1 MSIDLEPSVRKVLQ
15 RINQQLLHQQQVQRK
30 AQQAS
35 MQQLQLWCDRHELDT
50 QGRFGHTQVLF
61 DRRMLQTIEQT
72 LAELNLAGLETDLS
86 QTSRLEQGELGDGEY
101 KSVGETPTE
110 KRVLMAQAN
119 CGAYFPEWVTTAPSQ
134 WVMDIDWH
142 SLQLSAF
149 THVVVV
155 ENRDVFYQYFA
166 LHPQRYTLPEQALSA
181 LVIYRGDGEESK
193 GCKAL
198 REACLALSKPV
209 VYFGDYDSA
218 GLNFAINGGYTHL
231 MLPAQA
237 YLFERANAVSQ
248 DAKQIHL
255 TPSVAAF
262 AQQLTAD
269 DPLQAL
275 LLHNIQQQKG
285 LRQQAFQGPLQILAI
300 ERAAI

>member
-1 MSIDLEPSVRKVLQ
+1 MSIDLEPSVRRVLQ
-15 RINQQLLHQQQVQRK
+15 RINQQLQHQQQVLRK

-50 QGRFGHTQVLF
+50 QGCFGHSQVRF
-61 DRRMLQTIEQT
+61 DRRMLQSIEQT
-72 LAELNLAGLETDLS
+72 LHDLNLAGLGADLS

-101 KSVGETPTE
+101 KSVGEAPTE

-119 CGAYFPEWVTTAPSQ
+119 CGAYFPDWVTTAPSQ
-134 WVMDIDWH
+134 WVMDIDWY

-166 LHPQRYTLPEQALSA
+166 LHPQRYTLPEQALTA

-198 REACLALSKPV
+198 REACLALAKSV
-209 VYFGDYDSA
+209 IYFGDYDTA
-218 GLNFAINGGYTHL
+218 GLNFAINGGYTHVL
-231 MLPAQA
+231 LPAEAELLQ
-237 YLFERANAVSQ
+237 RANAVSQ

-255 TPSVAAF
+255 AASVTAF
-262 AQQLTAD
+262 AQQLTAN
-269 DPLQAL
+269 DPLQTL
-275 LLHNIQQQKG
+275 LLHNTQQQKG
-285 LRQQAFQGPLQILAI
+285 LRQQAFQGPLQILSI
-300 ERAAI
+300 KRVTV

>member
-101 KSVGETPTE
+101 KSVSETPTE

-119 CGAYFPEWVTTAPSQ
+119 CGAYFPDWVTTAPSQ

-255 TPSVAAF
+255 APSVAAF

-275 LLHNIQQQKG
+275 LLHNTQQQKG
-285 LRQQAFQGPLQILAI
+285 LRQQAFQGPLQILTI

>member
-15 RINQQLLHQQQVQRK
+15 RINQQLQHQQQVQRK

-35 MQQLQLWCDRHELDT
+35 MQQLRLWCDRHELDT
-50 QGRFGHTQVLF
+50 QGCFGHNQVLF

-72 LAELNLAGLETDLS
+72 LDELNLAGLATDLS

-101 KSVGETPTE
+101 KSVGESPTE

-119 CGAYFPEWVTTAPSQ
+119 CGAYFPEWVRAAPSQ

-166 LHPQRYTLPEQALSA
+166 LHPQRYSLPEQAHTA

-198 REACLALSKPV
+198 RDACLEQSKPV
-209 VYFGDYDSA
+209 IYFGDYDTA
-218 GLNFAINGGYTHL
+218 GLNFALNGGYTHVL
-231 MLPAQA
+231 LPTEAEI
-237 YLFERANAVSQ
+237 FERANAVSQ

-255 TPSVAAF
+255 AASVTAF
-262 AQQLTAD
+262 AQQLPAD
-269 DPLQAL
+269 DRLQAL
-275 LLHNIQQQKG
+275 LLHNTQQQKG
-285 LRQQAFQGPLQILAI
+285 LRQQAFQGPLQILSI
-300 ERAAI
+300 KRVTV

>member
-1 MSIDLEPSVRKVLQ
+1 MSIDLTPKVRAVLQ
-15 RINQQLLHQQQVQRK
+15 RINDQLQHQQHVQRK

-50 QGRFGHTQVLF
+50 QGCFGHTQVLF
-61 DRRMLQTIEQT
+61 DRRMLQIIEQT
-72 LAELNLAGLETDLS
+72 LRELNLAGLDTDLS

-101 KSVGETPTE
+101 KTVGESPTE

-142 SLQLSAF
+142 SLQLSEF
-149 THVVVV
+149 THLLVV

-166 LHPQRYTLPEQALSA
+166 LHSRRYTLPAEALSA

-198 REACLALSKPV
+198 REAFLAQAKPLI
-209 VYFGDYDSA
+209 YFGDYDTA
-218 GLNFAINGGYTHL
+218 GLNFAIHGGYTHVL
-231 MLPAQA
+231 LPAEADLLQ
-237 YLFERANAVSQ
+237 RANAVSQ

-255 TPSVAAF
+255 AASVAAF

-275 LLHNIQQQKG
+275 LLHNTQQQKG
-285 LRQQAFQGPLQILAI
+285 LRQQAFQGPLQLFAI
-300 ERAAI
+300 QHVTV

>member
-1 MSIDLEPSVRKVLQ
+1 MSIDLTPSVRAVLQ
-15 RINQQLLHQQQVQRK
+15 RINDELQHQQQVLRK

-50 QGRFGHTQVLF
+50 QGCFGRTQVRF

-72 LAELNLAGLETDLS
+72 LDELNLAGLTTDLS
-86 QTSRLEQGELGDGEY
+86 QTSRLEQGALGDGEY
-101 KSVGETPTE
+101 KSMGEAPTE
-110 KRVLMAQAN
+110 RRVLMAQAN

-134 WVMDIDWH
+134 WVMDLDWH
-142 SLQLSAF
+142 SLQLAEF
-149 THVVVV
+149 TQLLVV

-166 LHPQRYTLPEQALSA
+166 LHPQRYTLPEEALSA

-198 REACLALSKPV
+198 REACLAQGKSV
-209 VYFGDYDSA
+209 VYFGDYDTA
-218 GLNFAINGGYTHL
+218 GLNFAINGSYTHL
-231 MLPAQA
+231 MLPSQTH
-237 YLFERANAVSQ
+237 LLQRANAVSQ

-255 TPSVAAF
+255 AASVTAF
-262 AQQLTAD
+262 AQQLPAA

-275 LLHNIQQQKG
+275 LLHNTEQQKG

-300 ERAAI
+300 ERCAV

>member
-15 RINQQLLHQQQVQRK
+15 RINQQLQDQQQVQRK

-50 QGRFGHTQVLF
+50 QGCFGHTQVLF

-72 LAELNLAGLETDLS
+72 LSELNLASLDTDLS

-101 KSVGETPTE
+101 KSVGESPTE
-110 KRVLMAQAN
+110 KRVLVAQAN
-119 CGAYFPEWVTTAPSQ
+119 CGAYFPEWVKTAPSQ
-134 WVMDIDWH
+134 WVMDIAWS
-142 SLQLSAF
+142 SLQLDDF
-149 THVVVV
+149 THLLVV

-166 LHPQRYTLPEQALSA
+166 LHPQRYSLPEDALSA

-198 REACLALSKPV
+198 REACLVLAKPV
-209 VYFGDYDSA
+209 IYFGDYDTA

-231 MLPAQA
+231 LLPTEAELLQ
-237 YLFERANAVSQ
+237 RANAVSQ

-255 TPSVAAF
+255 AASVTAF
-262 AQQLTAD
+262 AQQLTVD
-269 DPLQAL
+269 DPLQTL
-275 LLHNIQQQKG
+275 LLHNTQQQKG
-285 LRQQAFQGPLQILAI
+285 LRQQAFQGPLQLLAI
-300 ERAAI
+300 KRVTV

>member
-15 RINQQLLHQQQVQRK
+15 RINQQLQHQQQVQRK

-50 QGRFGHTQVLF
+50 QGCFGHTQVLF

-72 LAELNLAGLETDLS
+72 LDELNLVGLATDLS
-86 QTSRLEQGELGDGEY
+86 QTNRLEQGQLGDGEY
-101 KSVGETPTE
+101 KTVGESPTE

-119 CGAYFPEWVTTAPSQ
+119 CGAYFPDWVTTAPSQ
-134 WVMDIDWH
+134 WVMDLDWS
-142 SLQLSAF
+142 SLQLAEF
-149 THVVVV
+149 THLLVV

-166 LHPQRYTLPEQALSA
+166 LHPQRYTLPEQALTA

-198 REACLALSKPV
+198 REACLELSKAV
-209 VYFGDYDSA
+209 VYFGDYDTA
-218 GLNFAINGGYTHL
+218 GLNFALNGGYTHL
-231 MLPAQA
+231 LLPDQTD
-237 YLFERANAVSQ
+237 LFERANIISQ

-255 TPSVAAF
+255 AASVTAF
-262 AQQLTAD
+262 AQQLAGD

-275 LLHNIQQQKG
+275 LLHNTQQQKG
-285 LRQQAFQGPLQILAI
+285 LRQQAFQGSLQLLAI
-300 ERAAI
+300 NRATV